1 MNAFPVSLLGAIGLH
16 MARERFPGLEREI
29 HRSAHNAFT
38 SDQGGIQK
46 IIHLSEVA
54 IGDIRLSC
62 NMILKNGDA
71 DLLFNLDTSTWQM
84 SSGRLWL
91 KDIPESFKMD
101 FASKAGS
108 TLGQAGAIL
117 TAPWESMRYTGVET
131 GEDHDEYDEGPPWFA
146 LLVSDL
152 SSDNRAGVLAH
163 DGLRTWTG
171 DWT

>member
-38 SDQGGIQK
+38 SDQ
-46 IIHLSEVA
+46 A

-117 TAPWESMRYTGVET
+117 TAPWESMCYTGVET
-131 GEDHDEYDEGPPWFA
+131 DEDHDEYDEGPPWFA

>member
-1 MNAFPVSLLGAIGLH
+1 MNAFPVSLLGGIGLN
-16 MARERFPGLEREI
+16 MARDRFPNLECEL
-29 HRSAHNAFT
+29 HRSAHNAYM
-38 SDQGGIQK
+38 SNLGGIQK
-46 IIHLSEVA
+46 IIHLSEVD
-54 IGDIRLSC
+54 IGDMRLSC
-62 NMILKNGDA
+62 SMSLKNDTA
-71 DLLFNLDTSTWQM
+71 DLMFNLDASTWQM
-84 SSGRLWL
+84 SNGRLWL
-91 KDIPESFKMD
+91 KDIPESYKMD